1 MDLLP
6 VSLFHFTFWLAF
18 GDRMI
23 MMLVSP
29 VRGLW
34 FDVGFYWPDDGCNR
48 LDVALIS
55 SNTAWL
61 PGDEDHMR

>member
-1 MDLLP
+1 
-6 VSLFHFTFWLAF
+6 
-18 GDRMI
+18 

-48 LDVALIS
+48 LDAALIS